1 MHTVVVAVV
10 FAVVGFFVGKIQGD
24 RVVADI
30 QAVVA
35 AAELRAETDAKKI
48 IAAIRAKL

>member
-1 MHTVVVAVV
+1 MHTVIAVV
-10 FAVVGFFVGKIQGD
+10 VSAVVGFFVGKIQGN
-24 RVVADI
+24 RVVASI